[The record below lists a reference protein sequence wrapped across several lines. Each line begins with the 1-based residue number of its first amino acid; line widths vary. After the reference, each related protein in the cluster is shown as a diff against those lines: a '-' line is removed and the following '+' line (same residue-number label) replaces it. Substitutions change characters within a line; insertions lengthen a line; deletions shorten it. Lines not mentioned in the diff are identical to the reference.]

1 MRPILVDPKTGPPRL
16 VIDGPGRRT
25 GSWGWLLRCQPFEG
39 THGVPPGRA
48 LQTTPRRK
56 KVALL
61 VAEKRRHVER
71 LVPGALEAAGSGRR
85 DGRLARDLAPSPST
99 LRAEAGGDHGHS
111 DLVAHRVVDHR
122 AEDD

>member
-85 DGRLARDLAPSPST
+85 DGRLARDLAVDAARRSRWRSRSLGSRRPSRRRSP
-99 LRAEAGGDHGHS
+99 R
-111 DLVAHRVVDHR
+111 RR
-122 AEDD
+122 